1 MRLSFLL
8 LLCGLCLPLPA
19 GAEARWFVDFEQTG
33 PDLDQTAMAG
43 WHLPLPQDW
52 EIATDGANRVLRLAK
67 SGPIGNPRRP
77 VKFALWKAGCV
88 SDFVS
93 EVKMRRNDGSLL
105 MAFGFQDRAHFYY
118 AHVSRDDGDTRVH
131 NGLFKV
137 SGGERYRIGGAGS
150 APVLPTTRWHTVKVV
165 RKAESGSIEVFVDGE
180 TEARFAVTD
189 TSFQYGWVGL
199 GSFDETGDFDDF
211 RLTGTS
217 SHHCEPAKLD
227 PLDSE

>member
-1 MRLSFLL
+1 MRFRFLL
-8 LLCGLCLPLPA
+8 LRCGLCLPVLA
-19 GAEARWFVDFEQTG
+19 GAEARWSVDFDQSA
-33 PDLDQTAMAG
+33 PDLDQTGIAG

-52 EIATDGANRVLRLAK
+52 EIASDGGNRVLRLAK

-88 SDFVS
+88 SDFVAQ
-93 EVKMRRNDGSLL
+93 VKMRRNGGSLL

-118 AHVSRDDGDTRVH
+118 AHLSRDDGNTRVH

-150 APVLPTTRWHTVKVV
+150 APVLPTTGWHTVKVV
-165 RKAESGSIEVFVDGE
+165 RKAETGSIEVFVDGE

-211 RLTGTS
+211 RLTGTPS
-217 SHHCEPAKLD
+217 RKCELAKLD
-227 PLDSE
+227 PLDSK